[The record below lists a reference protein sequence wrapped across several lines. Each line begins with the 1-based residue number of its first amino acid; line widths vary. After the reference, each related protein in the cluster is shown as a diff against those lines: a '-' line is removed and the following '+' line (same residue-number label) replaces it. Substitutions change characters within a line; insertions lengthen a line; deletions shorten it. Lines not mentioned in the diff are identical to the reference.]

1 MARYFTV
8 PPAGGFIEASIRL
21 HLTRVLDLTNGRLLR
36 KAGIGLDLLT
46 QARSAL
52 TQEIGLRA
60 WESGLEGLIAP
71 SAADPAQRNLAVLL
85 DNQRPS
91 WAVELAGLRT
101 P

>member
-8 PPAGGFIEASIRL
+8 RQ
-21 HLTRVLDLTNGRLLR
+21 HLTRVLDLTNRRALR
-36 KAGIGLDLLT
+36 KAGVGWDLLT

-60 WESGLEGLIAP
+60 WEGGLEGVIVP
-71 SAADPAQRNLAVLL
+71 SAADPAEPNLALFL

-91 WAVELAGLRT
+91 WAVELTGVQT